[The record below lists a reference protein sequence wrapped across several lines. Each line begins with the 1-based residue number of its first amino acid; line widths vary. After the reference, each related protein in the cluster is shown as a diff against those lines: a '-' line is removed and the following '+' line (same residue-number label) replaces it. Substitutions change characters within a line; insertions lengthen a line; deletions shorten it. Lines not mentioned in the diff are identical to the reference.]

1 MTLFKSPLI
10 WRLILWFLLLSLIP
24 IGIVLVF
31 VQRQVREAAVE
42 QQVLQVSDQARLFAV
57 QILSQPERTQEIAEQ
72 YRTKNQVAFL
82 LNGDG
87 KYIAHSDVTK
97 VGTSARDDVDAA
109 VLENILSE
117 NPTAVDDSVHNQFVG
132 AARVNSN
139 NVAVVITNSIVSLG
153 KINDLSR
160 GVLWQLAV
168 GLLITSLAGGTAII
182 VVLGPMIQLS
192 QFADRLG
199 SGELDAEYDATD
211 LEGELAT
218 LAKSLNT
225 LAVRIRASIATLEQ
239 HVSERTAQL
248 TERTAELEDA
258 NKQVRARATQL
269 EALAQVAHTI
279 TSVRDLREL
288 LPQIANAIS
297 ENFGFYHVG
306 VFLVDEAKEYA
317 VLSATNSEGGKK
329 MLDRKHRLRVGQEGI
344 VGYVT
349 SAGKARIAMDVGKD
363 AVYFDNP
370 ELPNTH
376 SEMALP
382 LKSENRI
389 VGALDVQSTERA
401 AFTDED
407 IQMLSL
413 LADQVS
419 LAIENARLFDE
430 TRNALAEAQ
439 AIGRQFTRE
448 AWGRVPV
455 EHKLLGYRYT
465 VSGAVPLNEP
475 VDVSEFGRVQNRTH
489 QDKGTQTVVP
499 IELRGEMIGTLV
511 VQSPATD
518 NLNQDHLNLIKAVA
532 ERVALSAENARL
544 FEETTRRAERERLV
558 SDITSKIRS
567 VNDPQTMIQTAMEEL
582 RKALGAS
589 RVEVIPQAVKGGD
602 SL

>member
-1 MTLFKSPLI
+1 
-10 WRLILWFLLLSLIP
+10 
-24 IGIVLVF
+24 
-31 VQRQVREAAVE
+31 
-42 QQVLQVSDQARLFAV
+42 
-57 QILSQPERTQEIAEQ
+57 
-72 YRTKNQVAFL
+72 
-82 LNGDG
+82 
-87 KYIAHSDVTK
+87 
-97 VGTSARDDVDAA
+97 
-109 VLENILSE
+109 
-117 NPTAVDDSVHNQFVG
+117 
-132 AARVNSN
+132 
-139 NVAVVITNSIVSLG
+139 
-153 KINDLSR
+153 
-160 GVLWQLAV
+160 
-168 GLLITSLAGGTAII
+168 
-182 VVLGPMIQLS
+182 MIQLS

-199 SGELDAEYDATD
+199 SGELDAEFDATD

-258 NKQVRARATQL
+258 NKQMRARATQL

-288 LPQIANAIS
+288 LPQIADAIS

-329 MLDRKHRLRVGQEGI
+329 MLERKHRLRVGQEGI

-448 AWGRVPV
+448 VWGRVPV

-475 VDVSEFGRVQNRTH
+475 VDVSEVGKGQNRGH

-499 IELRGEMIGTLV
+499 IELRGEVIGTLV

-558 SDITSKIRS
+558 SDITGKIRS

-589 RVEVIPQAVKGGD
+589 RVEVIPQAVKGGE